1 MQDYD
6 DWKVGELFDDIDA
19 QAHIKAGLQGEDALS
34 ERVYGAVSGLIKT
47 QQLHGGDIIVE
58 MRLAEM
64 LGVSRT
70 PLREA
75 LQKLEGEGLV
85 VRNGRS
91 FVVRAVGLA
100 EYLQSLKVR
109 ELLEGEAAAGSAG
122 RVPVDVIASVR
133 ANIDALLALPLYSLE
148 KHWQSD
154 DEVHTL
160 ITEYCGN
167 PVMGRMINGLRM
179 VTRLYESTNLADRLV
194 PDSTEHLAIV
204 EALESG
210 DARAARQRAQSHL
223 RSLYKASI

>member
-1 MQDYD
+1 MQQLANAAA
-6 DWKVGELFDDIDA
+6 KTNEEA
-19 QAHIKAGLQGEDALS
+19 ALS
-34 ERVYGAVSGLIKT
+34 DRVHAAVTELIKS

-58 MRLAEM
+58 SRLADI

-85 VRNGRS
+85 VKNGRS

-109 ELLEGEAAAGSAG
+109 EVLEGEAAALSAG
-122 RVPVDVIASVR
+122 RVPPAAIKRVR
-133 ANIDALLALPLYSLE
+133 ENIDALLAAPVYLPE
-148 KHWQSD
+148 AHWQSD
-154 DEVHTL
+154 DEVHSL
-160 ITEYCGN
+160 VCDYAGN
-167 PVMGRMINGLRM
+167 PVLAEMIRHLRM
-179 VTRLYESTNLADRLV
+179 VTRLYETLNLADRLI
-194 PDSTEHLAIV
+194 PDATEHLEII

-210 DARAARQRAQSHL
+210 EAKLARQKAQAHM

>member
-1 MQDYD
+1 MLETQIAPA
-6 DWKVGELFDDIDA
+6 KSS
-19 QAHIKAGLQGEDALS
+19 EDALS
-34 ERVYGAVSGLIKT
+34 DRVHLVVSNLIKS

-58 MRLAEM
+58 SRLADM

-85 VRNGRS
+85 IRNGRS

-109 ELLEGEAAAGSAG
+109 EILEGEAAALSAG
-122 RVPVDVIASVR
+122 RVPA
-133 ANIDALLALPLYSLE
+133 ANIATVRKNIDELLAAPEYLPE
-148 KHWQSD
+148 AHWQSD

-160 ITEYCGN
+160 VVDYCGN
-167 PVMGRMINGLRM
+167 PVLGRMIQHLRM
-179 VTRLYESTNLADRLV
+179 VTRLYETLNLADRLV
-194 PDSTEHLAIV
+194 PDATEHLEII

-210 DARAARQRAQSHL
+210 DAKLARQKAQGHL

>member
-1 MQDYD
+1 MVQA
-6 DWKVGELFDDIDA
+6 ELKSGAIQSD
-19 QAHIKAGLQGEDALS
+19 DALS
-34 ERVYGAVSGLIKT
+34 DRVYSAVSTLIKT

-58 MRLAEM
+58 SRLADL

-85 VRNGRS
+85 VKNGRS

-109 ELLEGEAAAGSAG
+109 EILEGEAAGLSAG
-122 RVPVDVIASVR
+122 RVPAAAIARVR
-133 ANIDALLALPLYSLE
+133 DNIDALLGAPVYLPAE
-148 KHWQSD
+148 HWQSD
-154 DEVHTL
+154 DEVHAL
-160 ITEYCGN
+160 VCDHSGN
-167 PVMGRMINGLRM
+167 PVLARMIHNLRM
-179 VTRLYESTNLADRLV
+179 VTRLYETLNLADRLV
-194 PDSTEHLAIV
+194 PDATEHLEII

-210 DARAARQRAQSHL
+210 DAKLARQKAQAHL